1 VRLRAG
7 PASRA
12 AAAFLALAILPFAL
26 RAETVVLRNG
36 LRLNV
41 TSYQLLG
48 EKYRLQLSGGFV
60 EVPAEEVAA
69 IEPQILF
76 VSEPPKAEPPAAA
89 PYRELVEAAA
99 AKYKIDA
106 DLISSVMAIE
116 SNFDPKAVS
125 RRNARGLMQLM
136 PETAMQF
143 GVKDVF
149 DPKENVDAGTHYLRD
164 LLERYNNDL
173 VLALAAYNAGP
184 ERVYGRVP
192 PFRETRNYVVRVK
205 RNYDQR
211 KFEQHKTGES
221 KAGTVR
227 KDSSQADAARGTGT
241 SNTKAAR
248 D

>member
-1 VRLRAG
+1 MRLKVG
-7 PASRA
+7 PKGRA
-12 AAAFLALAILPFAL
+12 AAAFLGLAILPFAL

-69 IEPQILF
+69 IEPQVFF
-76 VSEPPKAEPPAAA
+76 VSEPPKAEPPAVA

-99 AKYKIDA
+99 VKYKIDA

-136 PETAMQF
+136 PETAMHF

-211 KFEQHKTGES
+211 KSEQGKVGDA
-221 KAGTVR
+221 KAGAVR
-227 KDSSQADAARGTGT
+227 KDLNKADATAQTEAAKGKT
-241 SNTKAAR
+241 SGN
-248 D
+248 